1 MKRNKVFE
9 FKKKPLNKTN
19 LLLDDDILYEKNG
32 FEELDDAEM
41 SQYLLER
48 YGVAAMALMYGYV
61 SPKQIKKAN
70 KKAYKE
76 KGKNKSFRKNKHK
89 NIYDFDENTN
99 IYDVGLEEKTIYY
112 YRDIN
117 QPDDVEIFD
126 NLHDFDNFLS
136 EEGIEIGD
144 DEVNKLMSRDI
155 SHCCLNPIDR
165 FNKNRLRIMSSSSY
179 GDLRFSNAEL
189 EYDCC

>member
-1 MKRNKVFE
+1 M
-9 FKKKPLNKTN
+9 
-19 LLLDDDILYEKNG
+19 
-32 FEELDDAEM
+32 
-41 SQYLLER
+41 
-48 YGVAAMALMYGYV
+48 

-99 IYDVGLEEKTIYY
+99 IYDVGLEEKTVYY